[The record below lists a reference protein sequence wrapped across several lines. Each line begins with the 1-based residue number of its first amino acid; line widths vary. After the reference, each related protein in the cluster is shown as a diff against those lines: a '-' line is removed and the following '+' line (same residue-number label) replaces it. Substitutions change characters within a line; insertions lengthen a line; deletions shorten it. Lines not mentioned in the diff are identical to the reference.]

1 MMSYIFNSKDI
12 IDTLENTI
20 GDKLFQKKVEVIA
33 QIIKK
38 IDSQNKF
45 VAIFGNGGSASDS
58 QHFAAELVC
67 TYQDRERKP
76 FKALALTTDSS
87 ILTAWSNDFSFD
99 TVFERQID
107 AFNESI
113 GLAFGLS
120 TSGKS
125 KNIIF
130 ALQKAHKLGIKTCLI
145 CGNNDISYKYVD
157 YLFKIPNKST
167 ATIQTI
173 TQIIYHS
180 ICSEL
185 ENS

>member
-1 MMSYIFNSKDI
+1 MMSYIINSRDI
-12 IDTLENTI
+12 IVTIEKTI
-20 GDKLFQKKVEVIA
+20 GDKLFQTKVEDIA
-33 QIIKK
+33 QFIKK
-38 IDSQNKF
+38 IDSQNKL

-67 TYQDRERKP
+67 TYEDRERKP
-76 FKALALTTDSS
+76 FKALAFTTDSS
-87 ILTAWSNDFSFD
+87 ILTAWSNDYNFN
-99 TVFERQID
+99 TVFERQVD

-113 GLAFGLS
+113 GIAFGFS

-130 ALQKAHKLGIKTCLI
+130 ALKKAHKLGIKTCLV
-145 CGNNDISYKYVD
+145 CGNNDLDYKYVD
-157 YLFKIPNKST
+157 YLFKIPNSST

-185 ENS
+185 ENP